1 MACITPTH
9 LYRRYLV
16 DKLVLDKIDKP
27 FKFLE
32 IGCGSGE
39 FAAHLAKHGNYGLAL
54 DISSE
59 AIKLAKIKLKGSGVS
74 AISSDF
80 HKITDQYDYV
90 FCFEVIEHLKD
101 DKKAFKKIFSLVSVG
116 GHFVFSVPA
125 HMSLWGRDDE
135 WGGHYRRYEK
145 NTLSKSLRESG
156 FRIINFW
163 DYGFPIFNLTRR
175 IYNFVCSI
183 GSKHNS
189 LSKEEATLRTGLEK
203 EGGSFISF
211 FSPLNFFL
219 PVIFW
224 FSNFFLKSNLGS
236 GYLVECRK

>member
-32 IGCGSGE
+32 VGCGSGE
-39 FAAHLAKHGNYGLAL
+39 FAAHLAKLGNNGVAL

-59 AIKLAKIKLKGSGVS
+59 AIKLAKLKLKGTGVV
-74 AISSDF
+74 AITTDF
-80 HKITDQYDYV
+80 YKITGQYDYV

-101 DKKAFKKIFSLVSVG
+101 DKKALKQIFSLVSVDG
-116 GHFVFSVPA
+116 YFIFSVPA

-145 NTLSKSLRESG
+145 KALSKLLKESG

-163 DYGFPIFNLTRR
+163 DYGFPIFNLTRG

-183 GSKHNS
+183 GNKPTGST
-189 LSKEEATLRTGLEK
+189 KELATLQTGLSK

-211 FSPLNFFL
+211 FSPLNLFL

-224 FSNFFLKSNLGS
+224 FSNLFLKSNLGS